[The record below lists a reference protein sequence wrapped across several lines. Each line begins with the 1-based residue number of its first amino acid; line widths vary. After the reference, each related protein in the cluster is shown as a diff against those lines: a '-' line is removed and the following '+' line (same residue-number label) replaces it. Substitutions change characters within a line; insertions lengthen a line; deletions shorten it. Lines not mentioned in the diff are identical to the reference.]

1 MTTCVI
7 PYKDGNNTQYGVI
20 ADEDQ
25 QSLLDDLL
33 GVLQLPRTAPFGQQ
47 FATLSALQAVSGW
60 NEAIAVPPGL
70 VLRQVKMALGDM
82 QDGNA
87 PSAGLG
93 TVTAVVGDETV
104 FDDIFPTGVTPFPG
118 LPNTTTA
125 VVITITGATGESR
138 NSN

>member
-33 GVLQLPRTAPFGQQ
+33 DVLQLPRTAPFGQQ

-60 NEAIAVPPGL
+60 NEAIAAPPGL
-70 VLRQVKMALGDM
+70 VLRQVKMALGDIK
-82 QDGNA
+82 DGNA